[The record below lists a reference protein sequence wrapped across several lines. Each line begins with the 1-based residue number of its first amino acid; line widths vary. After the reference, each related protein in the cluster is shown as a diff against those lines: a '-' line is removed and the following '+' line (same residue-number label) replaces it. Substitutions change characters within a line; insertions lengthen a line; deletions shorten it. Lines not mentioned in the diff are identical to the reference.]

1 MKENETMSSPKV
13 RIMVRYIDDAVV
25 AACLDA
31 KLNDEIGIQAW
42 GEELYNLV
50 ENLKGKK
57 LVVNFSN
64 VAFMSSSSLRV
75 LITLNGKVKA
85 KGIKLALCGINENIM
100 EAFKI
105 TRLDSIFNIKKGEM
119 EAVKAL

>member
-1 MKENETMSSPKV
+1 MSNPRV
-13 RIMVRYIDDAVV
+13 RIMVRYVDDAVV
-25 AACLDA
+25 AACLDS

-75 LITLNGKVKA
+75 LITLNSRAKN
-85 KGIKLALCGINENIM
+85 KGIKLALCGINDNIM

-105 TRLDSIFNIKKGEM
+105 TRLDTIFKIKKGEL
-119 EAVKAL
+119 EAVKSL

>member
-1 MKENETMSSPKV
+1 MSSSRA
-13 RIMVRYIDDAVV
+13 RIMVRYTDGAAV
-25 AACLDA
+25 ACCMDT

-42 GEELYNLV
+42 GDELYGLV
-50 ENLKGKK
+50 DTMKGDK

-75 LITLNGKVKA
+75 LITLSGRAKT
-85 KGIKLALCGINENIM
+85 KGIKLALCGINDNIM

-105 TRLDSIFNIKKGEM
+105 TRLDSIFKIKKGEL
-119 EAVKAL
+119 EAVKSL